1 MNMARKK
8 ILWQLYLPYLL
19 IIILTIV
26 ALTWYALWAHKNF
39 YIQQMA
45 AGLKIRATLLEKP
58 LAAFLLSGNMAA
70 VDSLCKEAGH
80 RTATRY
86 TVVLPDGTVV
96 GDTEEEPARMEKHH
110 TRQEISEALKGKT
123 GFATR
128 YSNTR
133 QVTLMYLAM
142 PLYQDNHFLAVIRT
156 SIPLTSI
163 EESLS
168 STRTRMA
175 LGGLVIAILAAGLCL
190 IVARRITRPLEL
202 LKAGADRFSL
212 GYLER
217 KLPVP
222 DTVEIGRLAEAMNDM
237 AAQLDQR
244 IKTITRQRTEQ
255 EAILLSM
262 AEGVLAVDSDERIIN
277 INKTAAGF
285 FKVDPEAVVKRIL
298 HEVIRIPSL
307 QQLVGR
313 IFTEQHT
320 IEAPLVLPDKFPRYL
335 QATGSILHDVDGRAI
350 GAVVVLNDITRLRE
364 LENIRRDFV
373 ANVSHE
379 LRTPVTSIQGF
390 VETLQDGAL
399 ENHED
404 ARRFLDIIAR
414 HADRLNAI
422 IEDLL
427 SLSRIEQAPET
438 AFFSENIC
446 DTIKNALQVC
456 EASARAKNITLQ
468 IENDRQIIFKFN
480 PTLVEQALVNLLD
493 NAIKYSKEDD
503 VVIIKV
509 ESDTTELRLSVED
522 HGIGIPEEH
531 QTRIFERFYRVDKSR
546 SRQLGGTG
554 LGLAIVKH
562 IAMAHGG
569 RVSVISRPG
578 EGSLFTLHFPLK

>member
-1 MNMARKK
+1 
-8 ILWQLYLPYLL
+8 
-19 IIILTIV
+19 
-26 ALTWYALWAHKNF
+26 
-39 YIQQMA
+39 
-45 AGLKIRATLLEKP
+45 
-58 LAAFLLSGNMAA
+58 
-70 VDSLCKEAGH
+70 
-80 RTATRY
+80 
-86 TVVLPDGTVV
+86 
-96 GDTEEEPARMEKHH
+96 
-110 TRQEISEALKGKT
+110 
-123 GFATR
+123 
-128 YSNTR
+128 
-133 QVTLMYLAM
+133 
-142 PLYQDNHFLAVIRT
+142 
-156 SIPLTSI
+156 
-163 EESLS
+163 
-168 STRTRMA
+168 
-175 LGGLVIAILAAGLCL
+175 
-190 IVARRITRPLEL
+190 
-202 LKAGADRFSL
+202 
-212 GYLER
+212 
-217 KLPVP
+217 
-222 DTVEIGRLAEAMNDM
+222 
-237 AAQLDQR
+237 
-244 IKTITRQRTEQ
+244 
-255 EAILLSM
+255 M

-277 INKTAAGF
+277 INKTAAAF

-298 HEVIRIPSL
+298 HEVIRIASL

-320 IEAPLVLPDKFPRYL
+320 IETPLVLPDKSPRYL
-335 QATGSILHDVDGRAI
+335 QATGSILHDVDGKAI

-390 VETLQDGAL
+390 VETLQDGAV

-438 AFFSENIC
+438 AFFSENIF

-468 IENDRQIIFKFN
+468 IENDRQVIFKFN

-493 NAIKYSKEDD
+493 NAIKYSQEDD

-509 ESDTTELRLSVED
+509 ESNTTELRLSVED

-562 IAMAHGG
+562 IAIAHGG

-578 EGSLFTLHFPLK
+578 EGSFFTLHFPLK

>member
-1 MNMARKK
+1 MARKK

>member
-1 MNMARKK
+1 MARKK
-8 ILWQLYLPYLL
+8 MLWQMYLPYLF
-19 IIILTIV
+19 IIILAIA

-39 YIQQMA
+39 YMQQTA
-45 AGLKIRATLLEKP
+45 AGLKIRAILLEKP
-58 LAAFLLSGNMAA
+58 MAAFILSGNMAA

-80 RTATRY
+80 KTATRY

-110 TRQEISEALKGKT
+110 TRQEISEALNGKT
-123 GFATR
+123 GLATR

-133 QVTLMYLAM
+133 QVMLMYLAM
-142 PLYQDNHFLAVIRT
+142 PLYQDKHILAVIRT

-175 LGGLVIAILAAGLCL
+175 LGGLVIAILAAGFCL
-190 IVARRITRPLEL
+190 IVARRITRPLEQ
-202 LKAGADRFSL
+202 LKAGAERFSL

-217 KLPVP
+217 KLPVS

-285 FKVDPEAVVKRIL
+285 FNVNPEAVVKRIL

-320 IEAPLVLPDKFPRYL
+320 IEAPLVLPDKTPRYL

-404 ARRFLDIIAR
+404 ARRFLEIIAR

-427 SLSRIEQAPET
+427 SLSRIEQAPEIT
-438 AFFSENIC
+438 FFSENIL
-446 DTIKNALQVC
+446 DTVKNALQVC
-456 EASARAKNITLQ
+456 DASARAKNITLQ
-468 IENDRQIIFKFN
+468 IENDRQVIFKFN

-503 VVIIKV
+503 IVTIKV
-509 ESDTTELRLSVED
+509 EKDATELRLSVED

-569 RVSVISRPG
+569 QVSVISRPG
-578 EGSLFTLHFPLK
+578 KGSLFTLHFPLK